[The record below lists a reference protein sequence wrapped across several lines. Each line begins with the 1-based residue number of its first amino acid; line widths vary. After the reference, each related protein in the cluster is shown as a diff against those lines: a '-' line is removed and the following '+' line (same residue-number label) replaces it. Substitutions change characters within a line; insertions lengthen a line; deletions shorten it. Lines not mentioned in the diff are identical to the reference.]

1 MYTRSL
7 KIRVM
12 TFESGNEQ
20 EFVSKLTQIT
30 LDHLEDE
37 HFGGKELALA
47 MRMNRSTLYR
57 KMHSITE
64 KNISQFIREIRLKK
78 AFDLLQY
85 DNLTAA
91 EVAYKVG
98 FGSPAYFCKCFHDFF
113 GFTPGEVRKK
123 LTEGTLPAL
132 EETQNADKNF
142 VAEKQ
147 TPLSFGSTK
156 KTYLISASLFLGALI
171 ILALYF
177 LLERKGTFMSQLSA
191 QEKSIAVL
199 PLKNLSD
206 DPGNQY
212 FADGITE
219 DILNHLLRIGD
230 LRVIS
235 RTTAERYRDSELPSP
250 EIAKSMGVNYLL
262 EGSVRKDGDKV
273 RITVQLIDGKSDRH
287 LWSENYDRQL
297 ADIFLIQSEIAQTIA
312 RELKA
317 VITPQEKT
325 LIEKVP
331 TKYMEAYNYYL
342 IGNNY
347 YWRSYDKQDYSIAI
361 SMYTK
366 AIELDPAFALAYIR
380 LAICH
385 SAVYWFHFDRSYERV
400 AKTKE
405 AIDAAIRIDPE
416 LPEIHMALGYYYY
429 WCLLDYEKAL
439 EEFSLAE
446 TKLRNNPECIF
457 MKASVYR
464 RSGNWKLARENL
476 LLAYE
481 LDPGSTQIP
490 QNIAA
495 TFFLLG
501 EFREAEVFFNKATFL
516 SPTFIEPYYFK
527 SLMYF
532 KWKGN
537 TVQAREIIKEALK
550 YREGANNP
558 LIFETLALIDLYDG
572 QHKKAISFLQSRDI
586 EIMENQ
592 FYYHHKAFH
601 IANIY
606 RILGEMDSA
615 QHYYEAAR
623 FVLETRLLDYPDDP
637 RLYSALGK
645 IYAGLGMKGK
655 AIEFGKKGEEMMPI
669 AKEAYR
675 GIFRVEDLARIYVMT
690 GEYQEAIKLLDYL
703 LSVPSTISV
712 KLLLLDPN
720 WEPLWQLPEFKKL
733 VEKYN

>member
-1 MYTRSL
+1 
-7 KIRVM
+7 M
-12 TFESGNEQ
+12 TFEGGSEQ
-20 EFVSKLTQIT
+20 EFITKLTQLT

-47 MRMNRSTLYR
+47 MGMDRSTLYR
-57 KMHSITE
+57 RMRTVSR
-64 KNISQFIREIRLKK
+64 NSISQFIREVRLRK
-78 AFDLLQY
+78 AFELLRD

-113 GFTPGEVRKK
+113 GFTPGEVKKK
-123 LTEGTLPAL
+123 LAEGTLPL
-132 EETQNADKNF
+132 MEEDPK
-142 VAEKQ
+142 AEDIINN
-147 TPLSFGSTK
+147 GK
-156 KTYLISASLFLGALI
+156 KTRLTFGLIKKPYLIAAALVLAVLI
-171 ILALYF
+171 ISAGAYFFKRSREFNLYAF
-177 LLERKGTFMSQLSA
+177 GE
-191 QEKSIAVL
+191 EKSIAVL

-206 DPGNQY
+206 DPDNQY

-219 DILNHLLRIGD
+219 DILNHLFRIGD

-235 RTTAERYRDSELPSP
+235 RTTSERFRDSELPSV

-273 RITVQLIDGKSDRH
+273 RITVQLIDGKTDRH
-287 LWSENYDRQL
+287 LWSENYDRNL

-317 VITPQEKT
+317 VITPAEKT

-331 TKYMEAYNYYL
+331 TKNMEAYNYYL

-347 YWRSYDKQDYSIAI
+347 YWRSYDEQDYSIAI

-366 AIELDPAFALAYIR
+366 AIELDPEFSMAYIR
-380 LAICH
+380 LAISH
-385 SAVYWFHFDRSYERV
+385 SAMYWFHFDRSYERV
-400 AKTKE
+400 SKTRE
-405 AIDAAIRIDPE
+405 AIDAAIVLDPE
-416 LPEIHMALGYYYY
+416 IPEIHLALGYYYY
-429 WCLLDYEKAL
+429 RCLLDYEKAL
-439 EEFSLAE
+439 EELSLAE
-446 TKLRNNPECIF
+446 TKLGNNPECIF
-457 MKASVYR
+457 MKGSIYR
-464 RSGNWKLARENL
+464 RSGKWQAAMENF
-476 LLAYE
+476 LLAHE
-481 LDPGSTQIP
+481 LNPGSSQIA

-495 TFFLLG
+495 TYFLLG
-501 EFREAEVFFNKATFL
+501 EFTRAEEFFNKETL
-516 SPTFIEPYYFK
+516 LNPTFVEPYYFK

-537 TVQAREIIKEALK
+537 TVQARETINKALK
-550 YREGANNP
+550 YREAANNC
-558 LIFETLALIDLYDG
+558 LIFETLALMEVYDG
-572 QHKKAISFLQSRDI
+572 HYQKAISFLQSKDI

-592 FYYHHKAFH
+592 FYYHHKSFH

-606 RILGEMDSA
+606 RIMGEKDSA
-615 QHYYEAAR
+615 SHYYDAAR
-623 FVLETRLLDYPDDP
+623 IVLETRLLDYPDDP

-645 IYAGLGMKGK
+645 IYAGLGLKEK

-675 GIFRVEDLARIYVMT
+675 GIFRVEDLARIYVIT
-690 GEYQEAIKLLDYL
+690 GEYQEAIKQLDYL

-712 KLLLLDPN
+712 NLLLMDPN
-720 WEPLWQLPEFKKL
+720 WKPLWQLPEFKKL
-733 VEKYN
+733 AEKYKG

>member
-1 MYTRSL
+1 
-7 KIRVM
+7 M
-12 TFESGNEQ
+12 TFEGGSEQ
-20 EFVSKLTQIT
+20 EFITKLTQLT

-47 MRMNRSTLYR
+47 MGMDRSTLYR
-57 KMHSITE
+57 RMRTVSR
-64 KNISQFIREIRLKK
+64 NSISQFIREVRLRK
-78 AFDLLQY
+78 AFELLRD

-113 GFTPGEVRKK
+113 GFTPGEVKKK
-123 LTEGTLPAL
+123 LAEGTLPL
-132 EETQNADKNF
+132 MEEDPK
-142 VAEKQ
+142 AEDIINN
-147 TPLSFGSTK
+147 GK
-156 KTYLISASLFLGALI
+156 KTRLTFGLIKKPYLIAAALVLAVLI
-171 ILALYF
+171 ISAGAYFFKRSREFNLYAF
-177 LLERKGTFMSQLSA
+177 GE
-191 QEKSIAVL
+191 EKSIAVL

-206 DPGNQY
+206 DPDNQY

-219 DILNHLLRIGD
+219 DILNHLFRIGD

-235 RTTAERYRDSELPSP
+235 RTTSERFRDSELPSV

-273 RITVQLIDGKSDRH
+273 RITVQLIDGKTDRH
-287 LWSENYDRQL
+287 LWSENYDRNL

-317 VITPQEKT
+317 VITPAEKT

-331 TKYMEAYNYYL
+331 TKNMEAYNYYL

-347 YWRSYDKQDYSIAI
+347 YWRSYDEQDYSIAI

-366 AIELDPAFALAYIR
+366 AIELDPEFSMAYIR
-380 LAICH
+380 LAISH
-385 SAVYWFHFDRSYERV
+385 SAMYWFHFDRSYDRL
-400 AKTKE
+400 AKTRE
-405 AIDAAIRIDPE
+405 AIDAAIVLDPE
-416 LPEIHMALGYYYY
+416 IPEIHLALGYYYY
-429 WCLLDYEKAL
+429 RCLLDYEKAL
-439 EEFSLAE
+439 EELSLAE

-457 MKASVYR
+457 MKGSIYR
-464 RSGNWKLARENL
+464 RSGKWQAAMENL
-476 LLAYE
+476 LLAHE
-481 LDPGSTQIP
+481 LNPGSSQIA

-495 TFFLLG
+495 TYFLLG
-501 EFREAEVFFNKATFL
+501 EFTKAEEFFNKETL
-516 SPTFIEPYYFK
+516 LNPTFVEPYYFK

-537 TVQAREIIKEALK
+537 TVQARETINKALK
-550 YREGANNP
+550 YREAANNC
-558 LIFETLALIDLYDG
+558 LVFETLALMDLYDG
-572 QHKKAISFLQSRDI
+572 QFQKAISFLQSKDI

-615 QHYYEAAR
+615 RHYYGAAR
-623 FVLETRLLDYPDDP
+623 IVLETRLLDYPDDP
-637 RLYSALGK
+637 RLFSALGK
-645 IYAGLGMKGK
+645 IYAGLGLKEK

-675 GIFRVEDLARIYVMT
+675 GIFRVEDLARIYVIT
-690 GEYQEAIKLLDYL
+690 GEYQEAIKQLDYL

-712 KLLLLDPN
+712 NLLLMDPN
-720 WEPLWQLPEFKKL
+720 WKPLWQLPEFKKL
-733 VEKYN
+733 AEKYKG